1 MPLNDVILNRAEW
14 EMLRWR
20 FGELGGGAANASW
33 ELHSFGLVVVINAK
47 LKHNTVTKQH
57 LSSTKVPRVNEL
69 A

>member
-1 MPLNDVILNRAEW
+1 
-14 EMLRWR
+14 MLMWR